1 MIKTYIPASVVK
13 PDIFSCPL
21 LALALGF
28 RPVVRPYT
36 IVRVRRTQVRLPC
49 PLQGPDHDPA
59 PNPNSKSK
67 KFKCQ
72 KQSMEIPMMVTINLY
87 MYV

>member
-36 IVRVRRTQVRLPC
+36 VVRVRRTQVRLPC

-59 PNPNSKSK
+59 K
-67 KFKCQ
+67 KQ
-72 KQSMEIPMMVTINLY
+72 KQRI
-87 MYV
+87 

>member
-36 IVRVRRTQVRLPC
+36 GVRVRRTQVRLPR
-49 PLQGPDHDPA
+49 PLQGPDHVQLTLLNWDTESVLTL
-59 PNPNSKSK
+59 NKTS
-67 KFKCQ
+67 
-72 KQSMEIPMMVTINLY
+72 
-87 MYV
+87 

>member
-36 IVRVRRTQVRLPC
+36 GVRVRRTQVRLPC

-59 PNPNSKSK
+59 RAKAKNLNVKSNQW
-67 KFKCQ
+67 KFQ
-72 KQSMEIPMMVTINLY
+72 
-87 MYV
+87 

>member
-36 IVRVRRTQVRLPC
+36 VVRVRRTQVRLPR
-49 PLQGPDHDPA
+49 PLQDQPQIQKA
-59 PNPNSKSK
+59 KAKNVKRNQW
-67 KFKCQ
+67 KFQ
-72 KQSMEIPMMVTINLY
+72 
-87 MYV
+87 